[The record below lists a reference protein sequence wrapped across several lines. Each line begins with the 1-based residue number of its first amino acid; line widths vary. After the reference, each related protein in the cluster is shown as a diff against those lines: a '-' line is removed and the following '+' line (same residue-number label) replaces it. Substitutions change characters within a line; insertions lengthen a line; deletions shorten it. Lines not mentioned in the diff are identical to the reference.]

1 MSLLKPTLEMYN
13 DMVSL
18 GNKAAKQ
25 LKVSKGYP
33 VKTKLVMIS
42 IFVSHIFRVTF
53 VSQTSHKIVIW

>member
-1 MSLLKPTLEMYN
+1 
-13 DMVSL
+13 MVGL

-53 VSQTSHKIVIW
+53 VSETSHKIVIW